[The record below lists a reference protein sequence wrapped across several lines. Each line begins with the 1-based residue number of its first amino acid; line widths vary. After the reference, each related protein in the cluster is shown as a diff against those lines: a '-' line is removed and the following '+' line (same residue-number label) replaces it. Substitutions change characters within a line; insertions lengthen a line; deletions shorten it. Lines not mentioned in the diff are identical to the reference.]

1 MDQYT
6 TISPIRTV
14 LKIDQELDTVKDA
27 LHGLLEDEATVEGK
41 THISDN
47 SFMLGWVKSFTI
59 IMISVTLYKASD
71 NSTHIHL
78 EALNT
83 EPDHKGRRIVRD
95 GFYDFISFF
104 RRNLQ
109 PGIATTDIAEKN
121 DWGGSWR
128 WWFLVLFVIFMTWYF
143 LER

>member
-27 LHGLLEDEATVEGK
+27 LHGLLEDEITLKAK

-59 IMISVTLYKASD
+59 IMISVTLHKVSD
-71 NSTHIHL
+71 NSTDIHL

-83 EPDHKGRRIVRD
+83 EPDHKGRRIVQD

-109 PGIATTDIAEKN
+109 PGIATTDISEKN
-121 DWGGSWR
+121 DWEGSWR